1 MIYILTVYRAYFTE
15 SIQLPMKMLLAR
27 INLRSEVH
35 LHLDRFQ
42 NPIATA

>member
-1 MIYILTVYRAYFTE
+1 M
-15 SIQLPMKMLLAR
+15 QLPMKMLLAR

-35 LHLDRFQ
+35 LHLGRLQ